1 MGASILS
8 SFQLPLLMVTKRLRR
23 PSKRSKRIAIL
34 IASYLN
40 PRLTVRVEKIVVSI
54 FIDHLV
60 MVTVRFC
67 HGTTV
72 FVAGQPATNIEPPS
86 ADEEM
91 KKEDGETTD
100 EPKPRALH
108 RTNSIFFRSL
118 LPSITRQEIEVVRI
132 CTIN

>member
-1 MGASILS
+1 
-8 SFQLPLLMVTKRLRR
+8 
-23 PSKRSKRIAIL
+23 L
-34 IASYLN
+34 IASSLN
-40 PRLTVRVEKIVVSI
+40 PRLTVRVAKIVTSI

-60 MVTVRFC
+60 VVTVC
-67 HGTTV
+67 CYHGTTV
-72 FVAGQPATNIEPPS
+72 FVAGQAAVSTEPPT

-91 KKEDGETTD
+91 KKEDGETSD

-132 CTIN
+132 CTYN